1 MLETSFHAPVE
12 MLADPLIGWRAW
24 TLAGSRSGDDVR
36 LRPIAGDGRPWPP
49 RTPASA
55 ACARHRG
62 HEVPDPWCSCGLHA
76 VPGPDALRRTRDP
89 AVLGSVA
96 LWGRVIEHEAGW
108 RAAFAYPQRL
118 RLICYLCFATWG
130 THAPG
135 GCSVV
140 VRHRGGRMVPLCE
153 PHLELSRRY
162 GYHIPRLL
170 DANVVESV
178 LLSAYAVDL
187 LPPSGLDDSGQRAPM
202 AGRGRAGEP
211 LA

>member
-1 MLETSFHAPVE
+1 MLGT
-12 MLADPLIGWRAW
+12 
-24 TLAGSRSGDDVR
+24 
-36 LRPIAGDGRPWPP
+36 
-49 RTPASA
+49 
-55 ACARHRG
+55 
-62 HEVPDPWCSCGLHA
+62 
-76 VPGPDALRRTRDP
+76 
-89 AVLGSVA
+89 VA

-108 RAAFAYPQRL
+108 RAAIAYPQRL

-140 VRHRGGRMVPLCE
+140 VRHRGGRMVPLCD

-162 GYHIPRLL
+162 GYRMPRLL
-170 DANVVESV
+170 DANLVESD

-187 LPPSGLDDSGQRAPM
+187 LPGLAADSGQRAPM
-202 AGRGRAGEP
+202 PGGGGPRQP